1 MAFANSKADAFLDAE
16 FRLGVVISKSVSV
29 FLQNIF
35 GFTCIAG
42 TAGLP
47 VVALAAARMYGD
59 PLNKWTYVLIGMPP
73 TLFLMALTTAI
84 ILHAAFQH
92 MRGRPVR
99 LVESI
104 SCGLSGSLV
113 LLGVMLLYGLGVML
127 GFLVLIVPGVMLMA
141 MWYVAVPA
149 CVVEKTSPEQSL
161 RRSSVL
167 TKGFRWKILVLLV
180 LYYALH
186 VGGGELLAS
195 TLTVSSS
202 FWVRLAAEVGWQG
215 FSGGFSSVLIA
226 VSYYYLRVAKEGV
239 DVEQIAAV
247 FD

>member
-113 LLGVMLLYGLGVML
+113 LLGVM
-127 GFLVLIVPGVMLMA
+127 VLIVPGVMLMA